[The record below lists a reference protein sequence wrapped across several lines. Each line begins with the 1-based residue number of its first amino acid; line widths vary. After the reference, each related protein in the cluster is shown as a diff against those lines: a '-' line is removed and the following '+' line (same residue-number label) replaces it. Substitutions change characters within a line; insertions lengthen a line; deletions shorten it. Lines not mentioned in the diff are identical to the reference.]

1 VSMGDFPLQQ
11 AQSELF
17 PALERRPPRP
27 GLLPVLVA
35 YWVIFILLHLSA
47 GLLCSRDGVF
57 LWFYPAALSVALLL
71 TYGPRVLPAVFVAA
85 LPVDFLGHSLGLGPW
100 AMVGM
105 SLAYGCGHA
114 LAVWGFRRFGFSP
127 RLRRVRD
134 VTGFLLLIF
143 LGPLL
148 ASFPA
153 YLILRHSGALQ
164 GLHLVDD
171 VRVILLGDALGVLTL
186 APALLLWVR
195 PLLVLGWKS
204 LLRLEASFRLGEFLL
219 QCLALVFSAWVV
231 VRFSEPGTLHLKYL
245 LFLPM
250 TWLVMRGGLAAAS
263 LGFPVLTLALTALIL
278 RAQVHGEAILGIQ
291 AFLLLLF
298 GTALFLAA
306 AISAQEA
313 ALRVRDRRSR
323 HLGQLLEGSGAIPWE
338 MDLDTGRCGYLGH
351 SVEEVLKR
359 PVEAWRKEPFWGDVI
374 HPDDRLGFLKF
385 LSALGRPDADRQ
397 IEFRLS
403 EPDGGGHW
411 VRAAGGLEPGHA
423 KGRVV
428 GFLFDIHSQKE
439 AEENVLKASL
449 REKDLLLR
457 EIHHRVKN
465 NLQVVSSLLRL
476 QASNAEPALQRALQE
491 AQERVQAIALIHHKL
506 KHAPNF
512 SEVDLPDYVRTLAER
527 LVRTYA
533 SVPALID
540 LRVQVAE
547 VDLGPD
553 APVPLGLIL
562 NELVSNALQHAF
574 PPGQGGSLDIE
585 IDQDARGW
593 ITLRVAD
600 SGQGLPPDQDL
611 DSGGLGF
618 QLVKALTDQLGGL
631 LEIERRRGASFLLT
645 FPPSPQRP

>member
-1 VSMGDFPLQQ
+1 MTMTGFPLQQ
-11 AQSELF
+11 AQSGLF
-17 PALERRPPRP
+17 PTLEPRTPRP
-27 GLLPVLVA
+27 GLLPVLLA
-35 YWVIFILLHLSA
+35 YWVTFILLHLSA

-71 TYGPRVLPAVFVAA
+71 IYGPRVLPAVFVAA

-100 AMVGM
+100 ALLGM

-114 LAVWGFRRFGFSP
+114 LAVWAFRRFGFSP

-148 ASFPA
+148 A
-153 YLILRHSGALQ
+153 
-164 GLHLVDD
+164 
-171 VRVILLGDALGVLTL
+171 
-186 APALLLWVR
+186 PALLLWVR

-204 LLRLEASFRLGEFLL
+204 LRRLEPSFRLGEFLL

-278 RAQVHGEAILGIQ
+278 RAQVHGDAILGIQ

-298 GTALFLAA
+298 GTALFLGAA
-306 AISAQEA
+306 TSAQEA
-313 ALRVRDRRSR
+313 ALRVQDRRSR

-351 SVEEVLKR
+351 AVEEVLKR
-359 PVEAWRKEPFWGDVI
+359 PVEAWRKEPFWRHVV
-374 HPDDRLGFLKF
+374 HPEDHMAFLKF
-385 LSALGRPDADRQ
+385 LLALGRPNADRQ
-397 IEFRLS
+397 IEFRLRES
-403 EPDGGGHW
+403 DGGGHW

-423 KGRVV
+423 NGLVV
-428 GFLFDIHSQKE
+428 GFLFDIHGQKE